1 MSLCL
6 LSCLQVP
13 AGHPNLNSKILLAC
27 FLHNLRKSM
36 STSKSPLVVLGSLQN
51 VSEGNQNEV
60 CSGSAVFCRTVLLG
74 MPGTGVGHCQSSS
87 GNASPPTAG
96 KAMEMPGAEQGC
108 FKSLQVRG
116 SVLKLV
122 QPQVRR
128 QKEQEKD
135 YTQTIPYPLLGFLQK
150 NSGKAGKTVQNWL
163 I

>member
-1 MSLCL
+1 M
-6 LSCLQVP
+6 
-13 AGHPNLNSKILLAC
+13 
-27 FLHNLRKSM
+27 
-36 STSKSPLVVLGSLQN
+36 
-51 VSEGNQNEV
+51 SEGNQNEV

-96 KAMEMPGAEQGC
+96 KAMEGC

-128 QKEQEKD
+128 QKE
-135 YTQTIPYPLLGFLQK
+135 
-150 NSGKAGKTVQNWL
+150 
-163 I
+163 